1 MTPATIDLRDG
12 SSVRVRPLA
21 RADAAGVQAFVRGL
35 SLESRRERFFSAIS
49 ELSPVSLQR
58 VLSSPGL
65 SAAALHEERFVALA
79 QYALNGGEAEFAVV
93 VADDWRGKGLG
104 EALLGLLLK
113 HARGSRVKSLAGLAL
128 EHNRP
133 MRLLA
138 SKLGFA
144 FRRDED
150 PQLVRMALELS

>member
-1 MTPATIDLRDG
+1 MEASLTLRDG
-12 SSVRVRPLA
+12 SAVRVR
-21 RADAAGVQAFVRGL
+21 RVSMDDAPRVQAFVRSL
-35 SLESRRERFFSAIS
+35 SADARHDRFFSAVS
-49 ELSPVSLQR
+49 ELSPPTLRR

-65 SAAALHEERFVALA
+65 SVAALHGERFVALA
-79 QYALNGGEAEFAVV
+79 QYASESGEAEFAVV
-93 VADDWRGKGLG
+93 VADGWRGNGLG
-104 EALLGLLLK
+104 EALLGLLLD
-113 HARGSRVKSLAGLAL
+113 HARSTAVKAVKGLAL
-128 EHNRP
+128 ADNRP

>member
-1 MTPATIDLRDG
+1 MTPSTVELRDG
-12 SSVRVRPLA
+12 SSVGVRRLA
-21 RADAAGVQAFVRGL
+21 PGDAARVQAFVRSL
-35 SLESRRERFFSAIS
+35 SAESRRERFFSAVA
-49 ELSPVSLQR
+49 ELSPLSLQR

-65 SAAALHEERFVALA
+65 SVAALQGERFVALA
-79 QYALNGGEAEFAVV
+79 QYARESGEAEFAVV
-93 VADDWRGKGLG
+93 VADGWRGNGLG
-104 EALLGLLLK
+104 EALLGLLLE
-113 HARGSRVKSLAGLAL
+113 HARATEVKALKGLAL
-128 EHNRP
+128 ADNRP